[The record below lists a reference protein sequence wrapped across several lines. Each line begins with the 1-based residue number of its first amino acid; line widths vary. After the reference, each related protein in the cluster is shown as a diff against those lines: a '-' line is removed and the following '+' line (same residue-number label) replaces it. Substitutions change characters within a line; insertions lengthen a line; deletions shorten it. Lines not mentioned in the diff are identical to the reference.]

1 MPYMKKFFMKWDL
14 APGMVVETRHA
25 ERFLVVPCDDGL
37 AICNENGGYYLDHFK
52 SDLSSI
58 DNYTEDLDIVR
69 VWGTSSPYLCFNI
82 GLIEASDREL
92 IWEREDA
99 PNSEHEP
106 ENESE
111 KESEDK
117 DDLEI
122 IMHGFVFHGPIKCG
136 WKDLKAVFDYV
147 KDDEEDEIEDDEDDD
162 EMDLEDIIHE
172 LEVYLAL
179 ARLTADFKKCYE

>member
-99 PNSEHEP
+99 PNSEQEL

-111 KESEDK
+111 NESEDK
-117 DDLEI
+117 DDSEI
-122 IMHGFVFHGPIKCG
+122 IIHGFGFHGPIKCR

-147 KDDEEDEIEDDEDDD
+147 KDDGEDDEDDEND
-162 EMDLEDIIHE
+162 EEMDLENIIHE
-172 LEVYLAL
+172 LETYLTL
-179 ARLTADFKKCYE
+179 ARLTADFKRIYE